1 MSSINFQRT
10 YPLGEAYESI
20 KERAIQKLHKYLGY
34 PDLITFSDFDRSVT
48 FSTERLIPAAATD
61 RPRVM
66 LLFSNP
72 HPHSVHQGM
81 FLSPN
86 TKGRENLFWSAMGDA
101 GWLSIAEG
109 NRNPRQ
115 LADICVQT
123 EYRGPF
129 ELIFYC
135 YYAFPTDV
143 PEDIER
149 VFGKKYFSQFI
160 EPEASDE
167 LRKTILETSVEAVIT
182 FNKGIF
188 NLVSEDQVER
198 YVERLLEGELIQSQ
212 IEGITRFVPIFLTF
226 PTGWRYH
233 REYRQFRKVS
243 LDTIRTAIFSGLNV
257 PECKNT

>member
-1 MSSINFQRT
+1 LSNINFQRT
-10 YPLGEAYESI
+10 YLLGEAYESI
-20 KERAIQKLHKYLGY
+20 KERAIQVLHKYLDY
-34 PDLITFSDFDRSVT
+34 PDPITFSDLDRSVT
-48 FSTERLIPAAATD
+48 FSTERLIPTASTN

-101 GWLSIAEG
+101 GWLPIAEG
-109 NRNPRQ
+109 NRNPKQ
-115 LADICVQT
+115 LADICVQA

-135 YYAFPTDV
+135 YYAFPTDL
-143 PEDIER
+143 PEDLER
-149 VFGKKYFSQFI
+149 VFGRKYFSQFI

-167 LRKTILETSVEAVIT
+167 FRKTILETSVEAVVT

-188 NLVSEDQVER
+188 SLVSEVQVER
-198 YVERLLEGELIQSQ
+198 YVERLMEGELIQSQ
-212 IEGITRFVPIFLTF
+212 IEGIARSVPIFLTF

-233 REYRQFRKVS
+233 REYRQFRKAS
-243 LDTIRTAIFSGLNV
+243 LDTIRTAICSGLNV
-257 PECKNT
+257 PESKNT